1 MVKKKSM
8 DQIEKNRKETRIECR
23 LTYKQKKLIQK
34 KAKDCGMSVS
44 KYMVLCAEK
53 GKVGNGNEKLK
64 NYEIVTLAQ
73 ELVRYVQDRYG
84 SSCEDEELNRKVET
98 LWEMLW

>member
-1 MVKKKSM
+1 MVKKKSA
-8 DQIEKNRKETRIECR
+8 DQAEKHTKETRIECR
-23 LTYKQKKLIQK
+23 LTYKQKNLIQK
-34 KAKDCGMSVS
+34 KAKACDMSAS
-44 KYMVLCAEK
+44 HYMVLCATE
-53 GKVGNGNEKLK
+53 GKDRASDGKLK

-84 SSCEDEELNRKVET
+84 CSCEDEELNRKVEA